1 MKQIYIYSLYSSA
14 PCRWLQ

>member
-1 MKQIYIYSLYSSA
+1 VQQIYIYPLYSSA